1 MRPTILLVL
10 NSITFILMLLLNY
23 LTGTGALNNASVG
36 EISDQ
41 YHNLFTPAGY
51 TFAIW
56 GLIYLL
62 LFVFV
67 GYQWYVWIKKR
78 DDEYIKAAGIW
89 FIMSNLANGMW
100 IIAWTNDQIGLSLI
114 LIIFLL
120 VSLVM
125 LMFRL
130 RLEIWDAPVRIIAFV
145 WWPVCI
151 YLGWIIVATMAN
163 IAAFSVS
170 LNPVGAFALRES
182 WVIVMIVFAAVI
194 YGLLIYFRNMRE
206 AAMVGIWAL
215 VAIAVNQWHTA
226 QSVGYAALIAS
237 AALLIY
243 SLLQAYRNRE
253 TLPQNKIRRGEI

>member
-1 MRPTILLVL
+1 MRQIVLLVL
-10 NSITFILMLLLNY
+10 NSITYLLVLSVNY
-23 LTGTGALNNASVG
+23 LAGTGALNNASVG
-36 EISDQ
+36 EISDR
-41 YHNLFTPAGY
+41 YHNFFTPAGY
-51 TFAIW
+51 AFAIW
-56 GLIYLL
+56 GVIYLL

-67 GYQWYVWIKKR
+67 GYQWYAWLKRR
-78 DDEYIKAAGIW
+78 DDEYLMSAGIW
-89 FIMSNLANGMW
+89 FIISNLANSLW
-100 IIAWTNDQIGLSLI
+100 IIAWTNNRIGLSLI

-170 LNPVGAFALRES
+170 LNPGGAFALQEG

-194 YGLLIYFRNMRE
+194 YGLLIFFRNMRE

-215 VAIAVNQWHTA
+215 VAIAVNHWHTA
-226 QSVGYAALIAS
+226 QSVGYAALIVS
-237 AALLIY
+237 VVLLIY
-243 SLLQAYRNRE
+243 SFLQAYRNRE